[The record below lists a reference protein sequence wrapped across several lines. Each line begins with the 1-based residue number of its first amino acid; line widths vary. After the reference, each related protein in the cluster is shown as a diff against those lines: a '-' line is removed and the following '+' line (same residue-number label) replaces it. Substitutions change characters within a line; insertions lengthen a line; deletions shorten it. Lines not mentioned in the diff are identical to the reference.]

1 MVLDSVGE
9 SCSLVVSIYLPPHP
23 LLCSHEEVNGTSH
36 SSHSSYLLIPL
47 VFFDV
52 LCCGRRG
59 SWALAQALAGDL
71 GQNFL
76 CGVFAHPSV
85 SLETRAFQRDTEIV
99 FRNIGRPVLLMNAKV
114 RIYYD

>member
-9 SCSLVVSIYLPPHP
+9 SRSLVVSISLPPHP
-23 LLCSHEEVNGTSH
+23 LLCSNEEVNGISNN
-36 SSHSSYLLIPL
+36 SCLFIPL
-47 VFFDV
+47 VFLDV
-52 LCCGRRG
+52 LLIRRG

-85 SLETRAFQRDTEIV
+85 SLETRAFQRDTETV